1 MKASLANLVGGQE
14 LYYPQSVR
22 MRHHIESAWRRTAK
36 LYGYEE
42 VGDDMSASAHYARRF
57 KISNGSLGQPA
68 YPWSGRIFHYDNVG
82 CESPRADVEAIAI
95 AKRSLDAIGL
105 SRASY
110 RIRLNDA
117 RIVQAILEDY
127 LELDAIQTELMT
139 RLLAEKRMLTPVE
152 FRDRAIDI
160 VGRMQAGTILQQLAK
175 VLAAKNAEELPEAVR
190 EHDAYQDL
198 AALYARLETLGIAG
212 VVLDLTLSYADC
224 TAGVLFDIVTNDE
237 KMLYRGGRM
246 IAPSLETLVA
256 SLGDMAHIVETLEE
270 SGHAVLPSA
279 TEVYVAAVGR
289 VFDTAERI
297 AEKLRSERICTEV
310 DYTGRTLAEQLVTAV
325 EKDITYV
332 MLIDEASVERQIYT
346 LKNLRDGTDKTV
358 GFERIVTAVSDRR
371 VRARE
376 DDDFDLSE
384 FLDDFGSPHQPRT
397 ARQ

>member
-22 MRHHIESAWRRTAK
+22 VRHHIESAWRRTAK

-42 VGDDMSASAHYARRF
+42 FGDDMPVSVHYARRF
-57 KISNGSLGQPA
+57 KISNGSLGRPA
-68 YPWSGRIFHYDNVG
+68 YTWSGRVFHYDNVG

-105 SRASY
+105 PRTSY

-190 EHDAYQDL
+190 EHNAYQDL
-198 AALYARLETLGIAG
+198 AALYARLEALGITG

-224 TAGVLFDIVTNDE
+224 TAGVLFDIVANDE
-237 KMLYRGGRM
+237 KLLYRGGRM
-246 IAPSLETLVA
+246 VAPSLETLVA
-256 SLGDMAHIVETLEE
+256 SLGDMAHIVEALEK

-297 AEKLRSERICTEV
+297 AEKLRSERIHTEV

-332 MLIDEASVERQIYT
+332 MLIDEASVERQTYT

-371 VRARE
+371 VRVRE

-384 FLDDFGSPHQPRT
+384 FLDDFD
-397 ARQ
+397 A

>member
-1 MKASLANLVGGQE
+1 MEASLANLVGGLE

-22 MRHHIESAWRRTAK
+22 MHRHIESAWRQTAK

-42 VGDDMSASAHYARRF
+42 FGDDMPASVHYARRY
-57 KISNGSLGQPA
+57 KISRGSLGQPI
-68 YPWSGRIFHYDNVG
+68 YPWSSWIFHYDNVG

-105 SRASY
+105 PRASY

-127 LELDAIQTELMT
+127 LELDAIQVELMT
-139 RLLAEKRMLTPVE
+139 RLLAEKRTLTPVE

-175 VLAAKNAEELPEAVR
+175 VLAAKSAEELPEVVR
-190 EHDAYQDL
+190 EHGAYREL
-198 AALYARLETLGIAG
+198 AALYERLELLDITG

-224 TAGVLFDIVTNDE
+224 TAGVVFDIISGDE
-237 KMLYRGGRM
+237 KLLYRGGRM
-246 IAPSLETLVA
+246 VAPSLETLVA
-256 SLGDMAHIVETLEE
+256 ALGDMAHIVEALEQ
-270 SGHAVLPSA
+270 SGLTVLPSA

-297 AEKLRSERICTEV
+297 AEKLRSERIRTEV
-310 DYTGRTLAEQLVTAV
+310 DYTGRTLDEQLRTAV
-325 EKDITYV
+325 EKDVTYV
-332 MLIDEASVERQIYT
+332 MLIDEASVEKQVYL
-346 LKNLRDGTDKTV
+346 LKNLHDGTDKTV

-371 VRARE
+371 VRADD

-384 FLDDFGSPHQPRT
+384 FLDDFEE
-397 ARQ
+397 

>member
-22 MRHHIESAWRRTAK
+22 VRHHIESAWRRTAK

-42 VGDDMSASAHYARRF
+42 FGDDMPVSVHYARRF
-57 KISNGSLGQPA
+57 KISNGSLGRPA
-68 YPWSGRIFHYDNVG
+68 YSWSGRVFHYDNVG

-105 SRASY
+105 PRTSY

-117 RIVQAILEDY
+117 RIVQAI
-127 LELDAIQTELMT
+127 LDAIQTELMT

-190 EHDAYQDL
+190 EHNAYQDL
-198 AALYARLETLGIAG
+198 AALYARLEVLGITG

-224 TAGVLFDIVTNDE
+224 TAGVLFDIVANDE
-237 KMLYRGGRM
+237 KLLYRGGRM
-246 IAPSLETLVA
+246 VAPSLETLVA

-297 AEKLRSERICTEV
+297 AEKLRSERIHTEV

-332 MLIDEASVERQIYT
+332 MLIDEASVERQTYT

-371 VRARE
+371 VRVRE

-384 FLDDFGSPHQPRT
+384 FLDDFD
-397 ARQ
+397 A

>member
-22 MRHHIESAWRRTAK
+22 VRHHIESAWRRTAK

-42 VGDDMSASAHYARRF
+42 FGDDMPVSVHYARRF
-57 KISNGSLGQPA
+57 KISNGSLGRPA
-68 YPWSGRIFHYDNVG
+68 YSWSGRVFHYDNVG

-95 AKRSLDAIGL
+95 AKRSLDAI
-105 SRASY
+105 
-110 RIRLNDA
+110 
-117 RIVQAILEDY
+117 
-127 LELDAIQTELMT
+127 QTELMT
-139 RLLAEKRMLTPVE
+139 RLLAEKRILTPVE

-190 EHDAYQDL
+190 EHNAYQDL
-198 AALYARLETLGIAG
+198 AALYARLEVLGITG

-224 TAGVLFDIVTNDE
+224 TAGVLFDIVANDE
-237 KMLYRGGRM
+237 KLLYRGGRM
-246 IAPSLETLVA
+246 VAPSLETLVA

-270 SGHAVLPSA
+270 SGHAALPSA

-297 AEKLRSERICTEV
+297 AEKLRSERIHTEV

-332 MLIDEASVERQIYT
+332 MLIDEASVERQTYT

-371 VRARE
+371 VRVRE

-384 FLDDFGSPHQPRT
+384 FLDDFD
-397 ARQ
+397 A